1 MGSLE
6 KSEYPGNT
14 PGLFK
19 KALEA
24 LCGQYRHG
32 QGIKAELAAEW
43 GPVMF
48 GVPAGKFQS
57 SYSATDFPGLSGV
70 APATCHLPGKLSVSC
85 SFCTFCFLFL
95 WGKKVSSFKD

>member
-19 KALEA
+19 KGLEA
-24 LCGQYRHG
+24 LCGQYRGG

-48 GVPAGKFQS
+48 GMPTGKFPS
-57 SYSATDFPGLSGV
+57 SLTRPPTFPV
-70 APATCHLPGKLSVSC
+70 
-85 SFCTFCFLFL
+85 
-95 WGKKVSSFKD
+95 

>member
-24 LCGQYRHG
+24 LCGHYRGG

-43 GPVMF
+43 GPVML
-48 GVPAGKFQS
+48 GMPAGKFR
-57 SYSATDFPGLSGV
+57 
-70 APATCHLPGKLSVSC
+70 
-85 SFCTFCFLFL
+85 
-95 WGKKVSSFKD
+95 SSFTGPLIFPV

>member
-24 LCGQYRHG
+24 LCGQYRGG

-70 APATCHLPGKLSVSC
+70 APATSQGSCLSPAAFVPFSSSSSGGKSQ
-85 SFCTFCFLFL
+85 FF
-95 WGKKVSSFKD
+95 